1 MAPKTG
7 INSNGSPMGTRVKPA
22 EGKLGILTPG
32 LGAVATT
39 MIAGVEAI
47 KRGSAKPIGSF
58 VQMGKM
64 RLGKRNQNRIVDV
77 KDFLPFAGL
86 DQIVF
91 GGWDIFMDNAFEA
104 AKNAKVLEP
113 HQLEEL
119 RP

>member
-1 MAPKTG
+1 MRTSSPT
-7 INSNGSPMGTRVKPA
+7 NSKVKSS

-47 KRGSAKPIGSF
+47 KNGTAKPIGSF

-64 RLGKRNQNRIVDV
+64 RLGKRDQNRLVDV
-77 KDFLPFAGL
+77 KSFLPFAEL

-91 GGWDIFMDNAFEA
+91 GGWDIFTDNAYES

-113 HQLEEL
+113 HQLEAL